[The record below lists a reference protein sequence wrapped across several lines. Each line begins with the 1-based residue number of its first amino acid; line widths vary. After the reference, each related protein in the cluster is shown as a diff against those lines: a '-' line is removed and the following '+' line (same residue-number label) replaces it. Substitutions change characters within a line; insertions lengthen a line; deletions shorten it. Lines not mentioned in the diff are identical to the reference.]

1 MVKELHESRVTDRRE
16 FLRRVSGTLA
26 ASGVMLSAAAAA
38 EDSGPPAAAE
48 PLPTIALGKY
58 RVTRMV
64 TGWNTIG
71 GHSHQSLNASR
82 HMLQYFTVD
91 RTFEFIRKCE
101 QAGINTWQ
109 LDHDEEGKA
118 VQVVRKLREAG
129 SKMQFIC
136 LHSEVEDLKTA
147 AKDLDL
153 IGFSHHGSVTDAR
166 FREGKSQVVHDYVKK
181 VHDMGLLC
189 GVSAHCPDHT
199 KKMGDEAWENDFFM
213 TCFYHLTYPPKQQ
226 ETEMGKKVVGEPF
239 FDTDPIK
246 MTEVI
251 RSVDKPCLGFKILAA
266 GRVCRNEKTA
276 KESVEKAFKFAFA
289 NIKPIDAVIVGMF
302 PAFYDELSD
311 NVAYVRKYGVVKQPA

>member
-1 MVKELHESRVTDRRE
+1 MTQEMHESRATDRRE

-26 ASGVMLSAAAAA
+26 ASGMMLAGASASDESIPSSTAA
-38 EDSGPPAAAE
+38 

-58 RVTRMV
+58 RVTRMI

-91 RTFEFIRKCE
+91 RTFEFIQKCE
-101 QAGINTWQ
+101 RSGINTWQ
-109 LDHDEEGKA
+109 LDYDEEGKA
-118 VQVVRKLREAG
+118 VKVVRKLREAG

-136 LHSEVEDLKTA
+136 LHADPSDLKAA

-153 IGFSHHGSVTDAR
+153 IAFSHHGNVTDNN
-166 FREGKSQVVHDYVKK
+166 FRSGKAEVVHDFVKR
-181 VHDMGLLC
+181 VHDLGLLC

-199 KKMGDEAWENDFFM
+199 KRMADEGWENDFFM
-213 TCFYHLTYPPKQQ
+213 TCFYHLTYPANQQ
-226 ETEMGKKVVGEPF
+226 LEEMGKRVMGEPF
-239 FDTDPIK
+239 FDTDPIA
-246 MTEVI
+246 MTKVI

-266 GRVCRNEKTA
+266 GRVCKNEKTA
-276 KESVEKAFKFAFA
+276 KESVNKAFKFAFA

-302 PAFYDELSD
+302 PVFYDELSD
-311 NVAYVRKYGVVKQPA
+311 NVEYVRKYGVVKQDG